1 VISVSNR
8 FLGVSSAV
16 LVAAW
21 QVSAFAQAVLEEEPP
36 KSFAEGFMQGVGLPV
51 ISLYHLAAMIGIGIL
66 VGIAAR
72 GIVPILAFG
81 LAAIA
86 GVAIQLSPY
95 DIPADGLF
103 AALTTMVIGVL
114 ILLRQPLSPMVA
126 SIVFAVAGLVHG
138 YSLGSVLVGAD
149 TVGIVAY
156 VSGLLVAQTGLGVAS
171 CAITLGATNW
181 PAQRTALM
189 IAGCLVMVA
198 GGVAAIEAAG
208 LIG

>member
-1 VISVSNR
+1 MSVSKR
-8 FLGVSSAV
+8 FWGLSSGV
-16 LVAAW
+16 LVAVW
-21 QVSAFAQAVLEEEPP
+21 QVSALAQPAVEDELP
-36 KSFAEGFMQGVGLPV
+36 KTFAEGFMQGVGLPV
-51 ISLYHLAAMIGIGIL
+51 ISIYHLAAMIGIGIL

-72 GIVPILAFG
+72 GIVPVLAFG
-81 LAAIA
+81 LAAIV
-86 GVAIQLSPY
+86 GVAIQLSPF
-95 DIPADGLF
+95 DIPGEGAF
-103 AALTTMVIGVL
+103 VALTTMVIGVL
-114 ILLRQPLSPMVA
+114 ILLRQPLSPKVA

-149 TVGIVAY
+149 AVPILAY
-156 VSGLLVAQTGLGVAS
+156 VAGLLVAQTALGVAS
-171 CAITLGATNW
+171 CAITLGATKW

>member
-1 VISVSNR
+1 MSVSNR
-8 FLGVSSAV
+8 IWAVSSAA
-16 LVAAW
+16 LVAVW
-21 QVSAFAQAVLEEEPP
+21 QVTASAHTVTDEDPP
-36 KSFAEGFMQGVGLPV
+36 MTFAEGFMQGVGLPV

-72 GIVPILAFG
+72 GIVPVLAFG

-86 GVAIQLSPY
+86 GVAIQLSPF
-95 DIPADGLF
+95 DIPADGAF
-103 AALTTMVIGVL
+103 VALTTMVIGVL
-114 ILLRQPLSPMVA
+114 ILLRQPLSPKVA

-149 TVGIVAY
+149 TVGILAY
-156 VSGLLVAQTGLGVAS
+156 VSGLLVAQTALGVAS
-171 CAITLGATNW
+171 CAITLGATKW
-181 PAQRTALM
+181 PAQRTALV

>member
-1 VISVSNR
+1 MSVRER
-8 FLGVSSAV
+8 FGGILAGALVVAWRASAH
-16 LVAAW
+16 
-21 QVSAFAQAVLEEEPP
+21 AQGMIDDEPP
-36 KSFAEGFMQGVGLPV
+36 MTFATGFVQGVGLPV

-72 GIVPILAFG
+72 GIVPVLAFG
-81 LAAIA
+81 LAAIG

-95 DIPADGLF
+95 DIPAGGAF
-103 AALTTMVIGVL
+103 VALTTMFIGLL
-114 ILLRQPLSPMVA
+114 ILLRQRLSPKVA
-126 SIVFAVAGLVHG
+126 SAVFAVAGVVHG
-138 YSLGSVLVGAD
+138 YSMGAVVVGAD
-149 TVGIVAY
+149 TVPIVAY
-156 VSGLLVAQTGLGVAS
+156 AAGLLVAQTALGVAS
-171 CAITLGATNW
+171 CAITLGATKW

>member
-1 VISVSNR
+1 MSVSKR
-8 FLGVSSAV
+8 IGGILAGV
-16 LVAAW
+16 LVVAGL
-21 QVSAFAQAVLEEEPP
+21 VSAHAQGMIDEDPP
-36 KSFAEGFMQGVGLPV
+36 RTFAEGFVQGVGLPV

-72 GIVPILAFG
+72 GIVPVLAFG

-86 GVAIQLSPY
+86 GVAIQLSPF
-95 DIPADGLF
+95 DIPAYGAF
-103 AALTTMVIGVL
+103 VAATTMIIGLL
-114 ILLRQPLSPMVA
+114 ILLRQPLSPKVA
-126 SIVFAVAGLVHG
+126 SVVFAAAGLVHG
-138 YSLGSVLVGAD
+138 YSLGAVLVGAD
-149 TVGIVAY
+149 TVAIVAY
-156 VSGLLVAQTGLGVAS
+156 VAGLLVAQTALGVAS
-171 CAITLGATNW
+171 CAITLGATKW

>member
-1 VISVSNR
+1 MSVSNR
-8 FLGVSSAV
+8 IWGGASAALIAV
-16 LVAAW
+16 W
-21 QVSAFAQAVLEEEPP
+21 QVSAFAQTVTDDEPP
-36 KSFAEGFMQGVGLPV
+36 MTFAEGFMQGVGLPV
-51 ISLYHLAAMIGIGIL
+51 ISLYHLAAMLGIGIL

-72 GIVPILAFG
+72 GIVPVLAFG

-95 DIPADGLF
+95 EIPAGGTF
-103 AALTTMVIGVL
+103 VALTTMVIGVL
-114 ILLRQPLSPMVA
+114 ILLRQPLSPKVA

-149 TVGIVAY
+149 TVSIVAY
-156 VSGLLVAQTGLGVAS
+156 VSGLLLAQTVLGVAS
-171 CAITLGATNW
+171 CAITLGATKW

-189 IAGCLVMVA
+189 IAGCLVIVA

-208 LIG
+208 LVG